1 MCSEILLNS
10 IVEQINKFI
19 CAYSYYTQE
28 KRFKSIYKQD
38 IEFPGKIRSMYCN
51 YELSILNLDRCSVYY
66 RPLGNSFLDMH
77 IQAKSSR
84 QWHG

>member
-19 CAYSYYTQE
+19 RAYYTQE

-38 IEFPGKIRSMYCN
+38 IEFPGKIRVVDLESGSLQRL
-51 YELSILNLDRCSVYY
+51 LSATGKLLTGYAHS
-66 RPLGNSFLDMH
+66 GQKF
-77 IQAKSSR
+77 
-84 QWHG
+84 

>member
-19 CAYSYYTQE
+19 RAYYTQE

-38 IEFPGKIRSMYCN
+38 IEFPGKIRLVLLRVVDLESGSLQRL
-51 YELSILNLDRCSVYY
+51 LSATGKLLSGYAHS
-66 RPLGNSFLDMH
+66 GQKF
-77 IQAKSSR
+77 
-84 QWHG
+84 

>member
-19 CAYSYYTQE
+19 RAYYTQE

-38 IEFPGKIRSMYCN
+38 IELPGKIR

-84 QWHG
+84 PRHG